1 MKKNLQIVLLIT
13 LLTLTASQ
21 CFGITKD
28 LVVER
33 GYVLCGVSTGIPGFS
48 NVDGKGNWS
57 GLDVDVCRAV
67 AAAVLGDAEKVK
79 YIPLL
84 PKERATALIAGD
96 IDILARNLAW
106 NLTRDSSLAMN
117 FVAVTFYDLQGFL
130 VANRINAN
138 SIVEL
143 KEFSVC
149 LQSGTTYGDSLRE
162 YLQESELKYKTVVSD
177 TPDQIVKDFEAG
189 RCDVITGGRA
199 QLQGIRSKMVQPAD
213 TTFLPEVIANVPL
226 GPAVRHGDD
235 AWFDIVKWSVF
246 AMINGE
252 QLGLTSKN
260 IDSMVANPS
269 QSIQRFLGLSGIGGK
284 GLGVSDGW
292 AYQIVRQ
299 VGNYGE
305 SFSRNLGEMSP
316 LKLKRGLNN
325 LWNKGGILFAPPIM

>member
-1 MKKNLQIVLLIT
+1 MKNSLLTVLLLTI
-13 LLTLTASQ
+13 LTLAASS
-21 CFGITKD
+21 CFGFTRD

-67 AAAVLGDAEKVK
+67 AAAVLGDAGKVR

-130 VANRINAN
+130 VANRINAK

-189 RCDVITGGRA
+189 RCEVITGGRA
-199 QLQGIRSKMVQPAD
+199 QLQGIRSKMVQPAE
-213 TTFLPEVIANVPL
+213 TAFLPEVIANVPL

-235 AWFDIVKWSVF
+235 VWFDIVKWSVF

-252 QLGLTSKN
+252 ELGLTSTN
-260 IDSMVANPS
+260 IDAMVANPS
-269 QSIQRFLGLSGIGGK
+269 QSIQRFLGFSGIGGK
-284 GLGVSDGW
+284 GLGLADGW

-305 SFSRNLGEMSP
+305 SFSRNLGETSP